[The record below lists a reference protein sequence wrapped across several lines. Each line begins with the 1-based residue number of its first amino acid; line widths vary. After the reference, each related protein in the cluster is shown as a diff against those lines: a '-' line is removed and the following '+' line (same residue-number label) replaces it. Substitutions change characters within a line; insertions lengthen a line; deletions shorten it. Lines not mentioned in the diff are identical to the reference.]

1 MSGAS
6 DYFYCSVLISLAQ
19 WSKAHTEA
27 LLDLTREI
35 AALRDT
41 VKALDP
47 TFSDVLRE
55 KRGDWKKEIAGS
67 FPQNLQPLGL
77 HDELIQSLKELQGK
91 LPH

>member
-1 MSGAS
+1 MSDAS
-6 DYFYCSVLISLAQ
+6 DYFYCSALISLAH
-19 WSKAHTEA
+19 WSKAHSES

-41 VKALDP
+41 IKALDP

-55 KRGDWKKEIAGS
+55 KRGDRKREIDGA
-67 FPQNLQPLGL
+67 FPQSLQPLGL
-77 HDELIQSLKELQGK
+77 HDELIQSLKDLQRK